1 MLPLTLAGL
10 AIFVVGG
17 QTPGTTQITE
27 VATLST
33 TVDQPA
39 YLGEPIWIT
48 ADAGPNIRYPFR
60 ATIENIGCNQIEL
73 KRDGALLKPL
83 PLAGYANQSGIAC
96 GSAAPPGS
104 PPHRLPL
111 HALFVMDQPGTYSV
125 RWTELEPSSHAGT
138 ARLEP
143 LAQSDWMTFQVQQPT
158 AEQRDHWLQTLLVHP
173 PQDPGHLAGDFLP
186 SLVAAAPDPRAL
198 QTFVQYLHA
207 DNAMVSGMAAAAL
220 TRFPLPDVRHAVV
233 ETLVHDGPSDQLAH
247 FATQNRGWTLD
258 EERRVVRAVIPY
270 LQPSKAPPSPAKD
283 TVPYAPTPNS
293 AALTLLRFIFF
304 VPNGAWPADRKLEAY
319 ANAQVL
325 QAAPN
330 IIANADAR
338 TVQELSENLGSMSSS
353 ARTHELLVQI
363 SQRSDTAGEQARIA
377 LTWHHQPADLPR
389 LAAVLTA
396 PGDADPRG
404 TDRSTLPASLIQGF
418 GDAALPYLER
428 AVATSP
434 YVWVRTQ
441 SAEQLALHNR
451 PAGFKFLLE
460 AVEGDPPYRAEVVRW
475 VRDSFGN
482 DLPRNATEQEIAVF
496 LRKRMGD
503 QSGFH

>member
-1 MLPLTLAGL
+1 MFT
-10 AIFVVGG
+10 FVN
-17 QTPGTTQITE
+17 
-27 VATLST
+27 
-33 TVDQPA
+33 
-39 YLGEPIWIT
+39 
-48 ADAGPNIRYPFR
+48 AGPLRVYLQFPFGGDVSFH
-60 ATIENIGCNQIEL
+60 AAIEDIGCNQLEL

-83 PLAGYANQSGIAC
+83 PLAGYANQSGILC
-96 GSAAPPGS
+96 GSAAPRGS

-125 RWTELEPSSHAGT
+125 RWTELAPSSHAG
-138 ARLEP
+138 AGRLEP
-143 LAQSDWMTFQVQQPT
+143 LAQSGWMTFQVQQPT
-158 AEQRDHWLQTLLVHP
+158 PEQRDSWLRSLLASP

-186 SLVAAAPDPRAL
+186 SLVAAAPDSRAL
-198 QTFVQYLHA
+198 QTFVEHLQA
-207 DNAMVSGMAAAAL
+207 EDAMVSGMAAAAL

-233 ETLVHDGPSDQLAH
+233 ETLVHHGPSDQLAY
-247 FATQNRGWTLD
+247 FATHNRGWTLED
-258 EERRVVRAVIPY
+258 ESRVVHAVIPY
-270 LQPSKAPPSPAKD
+270 LQPSKAPLSPAKE

-304 VPNGAWPADRKLEAY
+304 VPNGAWPADPSLEAY
-319 ANAQVL
+319 ANAQVF

-338 TVQELSENLGSMSSS
+338 TVHELSESLGSMSSS
-353 ARTHELLVQI
+353 SRAHELLLEI
-363 SQRSDTAGEQARIA
+363 AQRSDTAGEQARIA
-377 LTWHHQPADLPR
+377 LTWHHELSDLPR
-389 LAAVLTA
+389 LAAVLTT

-404 TDRSTLPASLIQGF
+404 TDRSSLPYSLIQGF

-460 AVEGDPPYRAEVVRW
+460 AVQGDPPYRAEIVRW

-482 DLPRNATEQEIAVF
+482 DLPRNATEQQIAVF
-496 LRKRMGD
+496 LRKRMSD
-503 QSGFH
+503 QGGSH